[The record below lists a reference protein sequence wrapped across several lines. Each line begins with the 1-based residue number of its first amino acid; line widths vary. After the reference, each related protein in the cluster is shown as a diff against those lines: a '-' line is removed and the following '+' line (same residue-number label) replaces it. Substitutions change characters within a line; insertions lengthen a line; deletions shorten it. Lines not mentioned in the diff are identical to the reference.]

1 MRIARI
7 RALTFLC
14 ALALVAALVTLWAIR
29 NDSQLPGGQDCPPGA
44 VEIKTAPIPDP
55 EEIEVV
61 LLNGTDR
68 TGLAEQA
75 AGQLEDRGFKVI
87 EVGDTDETFDGS
99 ALVKYGPEQ
108 YAAGLH
114 THAYFYQGREAFDLE
129 WDQPITVVLGDAF
142 KEVRSTSDARQSFA
156 QSGGISTPD
165 GTCPVE

>member
-14 ALALVAALVTLWAIR
+14 ALALVAALATLWAIR
-29 NDSQLPGGQDCPPGA
+29 NDSQLSGGDDCEPGA

-61 LLNGTDR
+61 VLNGTDR
-68 TGLAEQA
+68 ADLADQA
-75 AGQLEDRGFKVI
+75 AAQLEDRGFKVV
-87 EVGDTDETFDGS
+87 EVGDTDERYEGS
-99 ALVKYGPEQ
+99 ALVKYGPDE

-114 THAYFYQGREAFDLE
+114 THAYFYEGEDAFGLE
-129 WDQPITVVLGDAF
+129 WDEPITVVLGDAF

-156 QSGGISTPD
+156 QSGGISPPK
-165 GTCPVE
+165 GTCTVE

>member
-14 ALALVAALVTLWAIR
+14 ALALVAALATLWAIK
-29 NDSQLPGGQDCPPGA
+29 NDSQQAGGASCEPGA
-44 VEIKTAPIPDP
+44 VEIKTSPIPDP
-55 EEIEVV
+55 EQIEIVV
-61 LLNGTDR
+61 LNGTDR

-75 AGQLEDRGFKVI
+75 ANQLKDRGFQVI

-99 ALVKYGPEQ
+99 ALVKYGPDE

-114 THAYFYQGREAFDLE
+114 THAYFYQGRDGFDLE
-129 WDQPITVVLGDAF
+129 WDKPITVILGDAF

-156 QSGGISTPD
+156 QSGGITAPD